1 LKKLAVVGLVT
12 AATIA
17 LTGCSTGTG
26 NSSSGYYDTNTYDY
40 GGYSSNGGWTD
51 HDWDMNY
58 GSVYNNNTYCA
69 GGTYKPL
76 PHNQY
81 SCTNNGVVSKPAA
94 RPKVI
99 VPPKSQ
105 QKAPASVLKRVEQQK
120 AAAKT
125 RFEQAKKAEAQKK
138 QQQQKQQ
145 QQRQAPAQKAPSAP
159 KAPSRPSSRK

>member
-1 LKKLAVVGLVT
+1 MKKTAVVGLVV
-12 AATIA
+12 ATTLA
-17 LTGCSTGTG
+17 LAGCGTGTP
-26 NSSSGYYDTNTYDY
+26 SSGYYDNNTYDY

-81 SCTNNGVVSKPAA
+81 SCIRNGVTSKPSA

-99 VPPKSQ
+99 IPPKSA
-105 QKAPASVLKRVEQQK
+105 QKAPASVLKRVEKQK
-120 AAAKT
+120 TEAKA
-125 RFEQAKKAEAQKK
+125 RYEQARKVE
-138 QQQQKQQ
+138 QQKQQ
-145 QQRQAPAQKAPSAP
+145 QRQQQQKQAPAQKAPSAP
-159 KAPSRPSSRK
+159 KAPSRSSSRR

>member
-1 LKKLAVVGLVT
+1 MKKLAVVGLVT

-17 LTGCSTGTG
+17 LAGCSTGTG
-26 NSSSGYYDTNTYDY
+26 NSSGYYDNNTYDY

-81 SCTNNGVVSKPAA
+81 SCTNNGVVSKPAI

-105 QKAPASVLKRVEQQK
+105 QKAPANVLKRVEQQK

-125 RFEQAKKAEAQKK
+125 RYEQAKKAEAQK
-138 QQQQKQQ
+138 QQQ
-145 QQRQAPAQKAPSAP
+145 QQRQAPAQKAPSFPKAPSAP
-159 KAPSRPSSRK
+159 KAPAVRSK